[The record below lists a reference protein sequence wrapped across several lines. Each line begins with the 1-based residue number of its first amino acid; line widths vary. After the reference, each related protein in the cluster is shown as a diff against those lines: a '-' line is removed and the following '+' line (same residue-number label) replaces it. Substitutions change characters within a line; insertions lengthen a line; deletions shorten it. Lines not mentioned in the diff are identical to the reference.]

1 MRRSTL
7 LGRPLGRSGAIVRV
21 LLARSLWT
29 LVPAAIV
36 GLAPTAADAQTA
48 TTGVITGTVT
58 DNQTKRP
65 MPDVVVEVSGSTGEQ
80 VVVTDSIPVPPSKH
94 LPNLTV
100 LSVAPLLADAIKRI
114 HLNESV
120 SKLFE

>member
-1 MRRSTL
+1 
-7 LGRPLGRSGAIVRV
+7 
-21 LLARSLWT
+21 
-29 LVPAAIV
+29 
-36 GLAPTAADAQTA
+36 
-48 TTGVITGTVT
+48 
-58 DNQTKRP
+58 
-65 MPDVVVEVSGSTGEQ
+65 
-80 VVVTDSIPVPPSKH
+80 VPPSKH